1 MTTRK
6 TSKKDSA
13 DGVVNLNVHR
23 ADSLAREN
31 RALRRRLTE
40 WLKNARHSDRILSA
54 THKVARMLIESPP
67 NSDWRISAERI
78 LKTRL
83 GVAIC
88 RIIFFDDAPRESFDA
103 IRKLKKPRRAAALL
117 SGIDFPNAKNMRDF
131 LHLPIIRKGPDNRRD
146 NFPPTKPPT
155 PLIPPPMTTRFASPN
170 CWPSRLAAKSRAL
183 KK

>member
-6 TSKKDSA
+6 TLKENSA

-31 RALRRRLTE
+31 RALRRRLAE
-40 WLKNARHSDRILSA
+40 WLKNSRHSDRILSA
-54 THKVARMLIESPP
+54 THKVARMLLESPP

-78 LKTRL
+78 LKTGL

-131 LHLPIIRKGPDNRRD
+131 LHLPIIRKGRTIGAIILADKTAD
-146 NFPPTKPPT
+146 AFDSAADDYA
-155 PLIPPPMTTRFASPN
+155 I
-170 CWPSRLAAKSRAL
+170 RLAELLAAAPRREKPRAE
-183 KK
+183 K